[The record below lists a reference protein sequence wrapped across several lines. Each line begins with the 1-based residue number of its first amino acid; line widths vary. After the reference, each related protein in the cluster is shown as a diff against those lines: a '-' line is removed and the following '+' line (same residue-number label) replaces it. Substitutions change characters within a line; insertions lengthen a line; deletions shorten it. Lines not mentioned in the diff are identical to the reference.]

1 VVASFEAHVGRGKP
15 HHVAWVGD
23 TNLLVTSGVTKTGN
37 RIVRVWDARMLCKH
51 TPTAGGGGGDSA
63 TTTLPMGCIS
73 EHLLDVGSTVL
84 VPHVVEE
91 SGVVVLTGRGEPKV
105 RVLELQG
112 TSRGVLPNA
121 AAVGGKAKAQKSS
134 QSEAALGQIHACS
147 DYTFDA
153 AVVSQPH
160 SFALFPRRMCDP
172 NKAEWARLAVL
183 SGNALV
189 PVSLTLPRAKD
200 LNDYFGDDLFPE
212 TRAGLAVDDAQTW
225 FKASSSSSSSPSP
238 PSSVLSDCESGA
250 ADANR

>member
-23 TNLLVTSGVTKTGN
+23 TNLLVTSGVTKSGN
-37 RIVRVWDARMLCKH
+37 RIVRVWDARMLCKR
-51 TPTAGGGGGDSA
+51 TPSGGGVGDA
-63 TTTLPMGCIS
+63 ATTTTLPMGCTS
-73 EHLLDVGSTVL
+73 EQLLDVGSSVL

-105 RVLELQG
+105 RVFELQG

-121 AAVGGKAKAQKSS
+121 AAVGGATKAQS
-134 QSEAALGQIHACS
+134 QAQTQAALGQIHACS
-147 DYTFDA
+147 DYVFDA
-153 AVVSQPH
+153 GVVSQPH
-160 SFALFPRRMCDP
+160 SFALFPRRVCDP
-172 NKAEWARLAVL
+172 NNAEWASLAVL

-225 FKASSSSSSSPSP
+225 FKSSSASSSSPS
-238 PSSVLSDCESGA
+238 SSVLFDCESGA
-250 ADANR
+250 ADASR